1 MSNYGCPGGLLGAR
15 KSPWLWAVWDEKPA
29 LTRPLWRFTQLLCCS
44 QQLEH
49 GIRTDVG
56 FSRYLPD
63 ALASGSQPLHSL
75 EQLVIVLSLRSPS
88 DASLLSVRVPALPV
102 RAR

>member
-1 MSNYGCPGGLLGAR
+1 MR
-15 KSPWLWAVWDEKPA
+15 SPLSPDHFGDS
-29 LTRPLWRFTQLLCCS
+29 RSFSFCGS

-63 ALASGSQPLHSL
+63 ALASGSQPLHRL
-75 EQLVIVLSLRSPS
+75 K
-88 DASLLSVRVPALPV
+88 
-102 RAR
+102 

>member
-1 MSNYGCPGGLLGAR
+1 MSDRDSPPPALGVR
-15 KSPWLWAVWDEKPA
+15 KSPGFGLCGMRA
-29 LTRPLWRFTQLLCCS
+29 PLSPDRFGDSRSCFSCS

-63 ALASGSQPLHSL
+63 ALASGSQPPHSL
-75 EQLVIVLSLRSPS
+75 EQLWKQSGFATRGCRYATAASRLSTR
-88 DASLLSVRVPALPV
+88 
-102 RAR
+102 